1 MKKDYAKTADTL
13 IAALGGKDNITRLFH
28 CMTRLRFYVK
38 DRSKINEKE
47 ILKLSEISGVNW
59 HEDQFQVIA
68 GNEVNAVYKALEDKG
83 VPTDDAPA
91 ANSDSSKSVVSKV
104 IDAITGC
111 MTPMIPAL
119 TAAGMIKVVL
129 TLLTT
134 FHLVSETSSTYQ
146 VISFIGDVTFYFM
159 PFLIA
164 ANAAKVFRVNQSL
177 ALFIAGVYL
186 SPTFVT
192 MVAGDAAITLFGLP
206 ITKATYSYSVIPVIL
221 MVWITHY
228 IEILVDKIT
237 PKMVKLIL
245 NPTLV
250 ILISVS
256 VPPVAMAFSQIGVS
270 AWCIPVIT
278 MNGKV
283 AARIPTI
290 MKPSF
295 TDRKLMA
302 TASPLPIIVPIG
314 PTTIRAIGGAD
325 TLIFVSQVCSNLAQS
340 GASLAVAVRS
350 KDSNMKQLAS
360 AAGVSA
366 LMGITEP
373 ALYGVTLKLKRPVVA
388 ASIAAGIGGIVGGLL
403 QVSLYIAQNCIMAI
417 PAFIGEKGLSNL
429 IYGIIMIVVSF
440 VAAFVLT
447 LIFGFEDVK
456 AETEDE
462 VQNTDTEKQPAQQ
475 NAPLVEKIELCAPVA
490 GTVKALSDVPDKT
503 FADKVLGDGAAIVPS
518 EGKVYAPADGTVA
531 NIMDSKHGIMFVTE
545 SGAEILIHI
554 GLDTVNLNGKYFKSH
569 VSDGD
574 KVKKGKL
581 LVEFDMDAIKKEGYD
596 LITPVVVTNI
606 SDYIKAV
613 CMEKED
619 AAVNAG
625 DKFLTIV

>member
-1 MKKDYAKTADTL
+1 MEFLKFDINKCVLCGVCVEKCPFGALTIEGNGIVVGDACRMCGLCVRNCPEKAIRFEQKAKSFDKDKWKNFL
-13 IAALGGKDNITRLFH
+13 IYVEQERGEIHPVTFELIGEARKMAVKVGYQVNCVIVGGKGTKENA
-28 CMTRLRFYVK
+28 
-38 DRSKINEKE
+38 EK
-47 ILKLSEISGVNW
+47 
-59 HEDQFQVIA
+59 
-68 GNEVNAVYKALEDKG
+68 
-83 VPTDDAPA
+83 
-91 ANSDSSKSVVSKV
+91 
-104 IDAITGC
+104 
-111 MTPMIPAL
+111 
-119 TAAGMIKVVL
+119 
-129 TLLTT
+129 
-134 FHLVSETSSTYQ
+134 
-146 VISFIGDVTFYFM
+146 
-159 PFLIA
+159 
-164 ANAAKVFRVNQSL
+164 
-177 ALFIAGVYL
+177 
-186 SPTFVT
+186 
-192 MVAGDAAITLFGLP
+192 
-206 ITKATYSYSVIPVIL
+206 
-221 MVWITHY
+221 
-228 IEILVDKIT
+228 
-237 PKMVKLIL
+237 
-245 NPTLV
+245 
-250 ILISVS
+250 
-256 VPPVAMAFSQIGVS
+256 
-270 AWCIPVIT
+270 
-278 MNGKV
+278 
-283 AARIPTI
+283 
-290 MKPSF
+290 
-295 TDRKLMA
+295 
-302 TASPLPIIVPIG
+302 
-314 PTTIRAIGGAD
+314 
-325 TLIFVSQVCSNLAQS
+325 
-340 GASLAVAVRS
+340 LAVAVRS

-417 PAFIGEKGLSNL
+417 PAFIGEKGLINL